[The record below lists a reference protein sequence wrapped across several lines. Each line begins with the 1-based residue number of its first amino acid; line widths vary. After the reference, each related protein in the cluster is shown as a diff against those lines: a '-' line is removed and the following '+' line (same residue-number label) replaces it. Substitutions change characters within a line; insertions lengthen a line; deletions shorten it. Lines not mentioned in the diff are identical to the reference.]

1 MTEQLQPRGVKT
13 INYFSDFKWD
23 EIKMPIKSDKLE
35 ELLNASGY
43 DQGKTDYLINGFR
56 NGFNIEYAGR
66 TDRKE
71 FSDNLPLG
79 DLGDSTDLWN
89 KVMKEVELGRYTGPY
104 ELDELPFDHFLQSPL
119 GLIPKAGG
127 KTRLIFHLSFNF
139 KSGEGSLNANTPKEK
154 CSVRYRDLDHEI
166 KNCLK
171 LIQTLGK
178 KHNGVIFFRKSD
190 LQLAFRFVLLNPKQH
205 CWLVMKAKDPST
217 GKTKFFI
224 EKCLPFGASISC
236 AIFQAF
242 SDALQF
248 LIEHRLKVTNRIT
261 NYLNDYIFITLS
273 KIYCDFML

>member
-1 MTEQLQPRGVKT
+1 M
-13 INYFSDFKWD
+13 
-23 EIKMPIKSDKLE
+23 E
-35 ELLNASGY
+35 ELLNAAGY
-43 DQGKTDYLINGFR
+43 DQGKTEYLVNGFR

-66 TDRKE
+66 MDRRE

-89 KVMKEVELGRYTGPY
+89 KVMKEVELGRYAGPY

-139 KSGEGSLNANTPKEK
+139 KSGEGLLNANTPKEK
-154 CSVRYRDLDHEI
+154 CSVKYRDLDHVI

-171 LIQTLGK
+171 LIQKLGK
-178 KHNGVIFFRKSD
+178 KHNGVIFFGKSD
-190 LQLAFRFVLLNPKQH
+190 LQLAFRFVPLNPKQQ

-224 EKCLPFGASISC
+224 EKCLPFGTSISC
-236 AIFQAF
+236 TIFQAF

-248 LIEHRLKVTNRIT
+248 LIEHRLKSIKQNHK
-261 NYLNDYIFITLS
+261 LLG
-273 KIYCDFML
+273 